1 MFSHANLSFSHADY
15 FFMLIVF
22 CHADLAFPSAADF
35 QFADDADFDLF
46 GLGICRFREI
56 LLMTCRILCFILGGF
71 EEKAYFCGRSVKYR
85 RN

>member
-1 MFSHANLSFSHADY
+1 MEG
-15 FFMLIVF
+15 
-22 CHADLAFPSAADF
+22 HADLAFPSAADF

-46 GLGICRFREI
+46 GLGFCRFREI

>member
-1 MFSHANLSFSHADY
+1 MGGSHSFFLTYAVIESWGHAD
-15 FFMLIVF
+15 
-22 CHADLAFPSAADF
+22 
-35 QFADDADFDLF
+35 FADDAILDLS
-46 GLGICRFREI
+46 GLGFCRFREI